1 MMRLP
6 NEQPELRHYQS
17 ESISEFPF
25 NFIPFKIDVGPY
37 AGIPVKETHLTFL
50 DFAKEDTTCLRHKII

>member
-17 ESISEFPF
+17 EPICDFPF
-25 NFIPFKIDVGPY
+25 NFIPFKIDIGPY
-37 AGIPVKETHLTFL
+37 FGTPAKDAHLIFL
-50 DFAKEDTTCLRHKII
+50 DFAKEDTTCLRPKII